1 MTPETHAPNWHL
13 IALSPELGDISL
25 PISVSTSVG
34 RQDSNDV
41 VLTTP
46 QISRQH
52 AKFNQVGKNLFI
64 QDLGSSNGTFV
75 NGERIG
81 TQAVEIQPDDEIAF
95 ADLVFTVAQDDT
107 MQKLMLDNKFTPK
120 DETQS
125 PVVIEDRNH
134 HTTDEPLTETSKET
148 VYKIS
153 ETSEAITPQPVSENT
168 ETSTPTQTVITDK
181 KIPTASP
188 ILNNNDKPIT
198 STASA
203 MPETVSKKSPM
214 LWIIAVIILL
224 VIAGIILKG
233 S

>member
-25 PISVSTSVG
+25 PISVSMSVG

-41 VLTTP
+41 VLATP

-81 TQAVEIQPDDEIAF
+81 TQAVKVQPNDEIAF
-95 ADLVFTVAQDDT
+95 ADLVFVVSQDEAT
-107 MQKLMLDNKFTPK
+107 QSAL
-120 DETQS
+120 DET
-125 PVVIEDRNH
+125 
-134 HTTDEPLTETSKET
+134 LTAETSSSAMVEASNSNTAMESTPET
-148 VYKIS
+148 STEIVYKIS
-153 ETSEAITPQPVSENT
+153 KTSEAITPQPVSENT
-168 ETSTPTQTVITDK
+168 ETSTPTQTVITDE

-188 ILNNNDKPIT
+188 IPTNTNNDKPIT

-214 LWIIAVIILL
+214 LWIIAIIIILI
-224 VIAGIILKG
+224 IAGVILKG